1 MPPIGLAPWHMWGNR
16 IDLTVGHTLV
26 LRPET
31 STQLIKISYGR
42 PDTWKWL
49 FVASIVQADILDEAG
64 RLRISWDLMTGVG
77 RSLVQIPDFEVFR
90 FVWLAGSIPL
100 NLPKWSQ
107 AAVAPVRD
115 DTALAVPN
123 FVESLAT
130 QDLQLNV
137 RCLYT
142 DAITAIQNLTVR
154 VDAYFAPASHIR
166 PEWYEGRFPGGEDE
180 GK

>member
-1 MPPIGLAPWHMWGNR
+1 MLPPWHMWGNR
-16 IDLTVGHTLV
+16 LDLVCNHTLV

-31 STQLIKISYGR
+31 STQIVKLAYGR

-49 FVASIVQADILDEAG
+49 FVAQIVQADILDEAG
-64 RLRISWDLMTGVG
+64 RLRVSWDLITGEG

-107 AAVAPVRD
+107 QAAAPARD
-115 DTALAVPN
+115 DTAVTVPN
-123 FVESLAT
+123 FVDSLAT

-142 DAITAIQNLTVR
+142 DATTPIQNLTVR
-154 VDAYFAPASHIR
+154 LDAYFAPVNHFR
-166 PEWYEGRFPGGEDE
+166 PEWLQGRFR
-180 GK
+180 GKENDGK